1 MAFVNSTIQ
10 ARSSV
15 TKRSAAVC
23 LAKGFGKPANDN
35 SSDQPQRK
43 ARKVTRLLKLR
54 RLKCLKVNTSL
65 VVGQEG
71 VDAVFYVQRDWE
83 VSLPSVRRNRRDD
96 RLHADNASQMC
107 SL

>member
-43 ARKVTRLLKLR
+43 ARKAKKGSTQCSTCRGTGKFLCPVCDGTGEMIGFTQTMLV
-54 RLKCLKVNTSL
+54 KCVPCDGAGMFPRPCKDC
-65 VVGQEG
+65 EG
-71 VDAVFYVQRDWE
+71 VGFFT
-83 VSLPSVRRNRRDD
+83 N
-96 RLHADNASQMC
+96 
-107 SL
+107 